1 MRGTPEADCFI
12 TEQNGEFETT
22 NRKHTGAL
30 GGGGLLGFTRRSMVE
45 PVLLE
50 KLWRVNLGEEWR
62 DKMDSIRKEILGKWQ
77 SGTKR
82 NS

>member
-1 MRGTPEADCFI
+1 
-12 TEQNGEFETT
+12 
-22 NRKHTGAL
+22 
-30 GGGGLLGFTRRSMVE
+30 MVE